1 MKQLSPDRQ
10 TGLKDVGQ
18 FLSTRERVA
27 IGAEREINDRLK
39 LHFMENHLGETFD
52 AVISG
57 VNNYA
62 FFVELLDL
70 FVSGAVTVAQLTDD
84 YYLFDV
90 KHHRLIGETT
100 AKIFQIGQQVRVI
113 AQSVDR
119 GRNRINFIPA

>member
-1 MKQLSPDRQ
+1 
-10 TGLKDVGQ
+10 
-18 FLSTRERVA
+18 
-27 IGAEREINDRLK
+27 
-39 LHFMENHLGETFD
+39 MENHIGETFD

-90 KHHRLIGETT
+90 KHYRLIGETT
-100 AKIFQIGQQVRVI
+100 AKIYQIGQKVRVTV
-113 AQSVDR
+113 QSVDK